1 MEMLVS
7 FIQTSVEHG
16 YFSTALMMIVC
27 FGCWKLY
34 KAEQERGRDFGIR
47 FAAELRTLIN
57 ENNEAQQNIIA
68 LIKDMSLKQ
77 EIENRHNSEL
87 RGRLEGEFKE
97 LKSEMYHLK
106 DDIKDLK
113 RFNDHSSSSCLLP
126 YPSRAEERERERERS
141 RERERERMRDYDR
154 DN

>member
-7 FIQTSVEHG
+7 FIQTSVENG

-27 FGCWKLY
+27 FGCWRLY
-34 KAEQERGRDFGIR
+34 KAEQERGREFGTK
-47 FAAELRTLIN
+47 FAVELRTLIN
-57 ENNEAQQNIIA
+57 ENNKAQQSIIE
-68 LIKDMSLKQ
+68 LIKDMTLKQ

-97 LKSEMYHLK
+97 LKGALHHLEN
-106 DDIKDLK
+106 DVKDLK
-113 RFNDHSSSSCLLP
+113 RFNDHSSSSCPLP
-126 YPSRAEERERERERS
+126 YTPRDEERIRS
-141 RERERERMRDYDR
+141 RERERERERIRDYDR

>member
-27 FGCWKLY
+27 FGCWRLY
-34 KAEQERGRDFGIR
+34 KAEQERGRDFGTK
-47 FAAELRTLIN
+47 FAVELRTLIN
-57 ENNEAQQNIIA
+57 ENNKAQQSIIE
-68 LIKDMSLKQ
+68 LIKDMTLKQ
-77 EIENRHNSEL
+77 EIENKHNAEL

-97 LKSEMYHLK
+97 LKGELHHLEN
-106 DDIKDLK
+106 DVRDLK
-113 RFNDHSSSSCLLP
+113 RFNDHSSSSCPLP
-126 YPSRAEERERERERS
+126 YTPRDEERIRS

>member
-27 FGCWKLY
+27 FGCWRLY
-34 KAEQERGRDFGIR
+34 KAEQERGRDFGTK
-47 FAAELRTLIN
+47 FAVELRTLIN
-57 ENNEAQQNIIA
+57 ENNKAQQSIIE
-68 LIKDMSLKQ
+68 LIKDMTLKQ
-77 EIENRHNSEL
+77 EIENKHNAEL

-97 LKSEMYHLK
+97 LKGELHHLEN
-106 DDIKDLK
+106 DVRDLK
-113 RFNDHSSSSCLLP
+113 RFNDHSSSSCPLP
-126 YPSRAEERERERERS
+126 YTPRDEERIRSRE

>member
-1 MEMLVS
+1 MELLAT
-7 FIQTSVEHG
+7 FIQTSIAQG
-16 YFSTALMMIVC
+16 YFSTALMLVVC

-34 KAEQERGRDFGIR
+34 KAEQERGRDFGTR
-47 FAAELRTLIN
+47 FATELRKLIN
-57 ENNEAQQNIIA
+57 ENNEAQQSIIA

-106 DDIKDLK
+106 DDVKDLK
-113 RFNDHSSSSCLLP
+113 RFNDHSSSSCPLP
-126 YPSRAEERERERERS
+126 YTPRDEERVRSRE

>member
-7 FIQTSVEHG
+7 FIQTSVENG
-16 YFSTALMMIVC
+16 YFNTALMMIVC

-34 KAEQERGRDFGIR
+34 KAEQERGRDFGTR
-47 FAAELRTLIN
+47 FAAELRKLIN

-87 RGRLEGEFKE
+87 RG
-97 LKSEMYHLK
+97 
-106 DDIKDLK
+106 
-113 RFNDHSSSSCLLP
+113 
-126 YPSRAEERERERERS
+126 
-141 RERERERMRDYDR
+141 
-154 DN
+154 

>member
-7 FIQTSVEHG
+7 FIQTSVENG

-34 KAEQERGRDFGIR
+34 KAEQERGREFGTK
-47 FAAELRTLIN
+47 FAVELRTLIN
-57 ENNEAQQNIIA
+57 ENNKAQQSIIE
-68 LIKDMSLKQ
+68 LIKDMTLKQ
-77 EIENRHNSEL
+77 EIENKHNAEL

-106 DDIKDLK
+106 DDVKDLK
-113 RFNDHSSSSCLLP
+113 RFNDHSSSSCPLP
-126 YPSRAEERERERERS
+126 YTSRDEERIRS

>member
-1 MEMLVS
+1 MEMLVN

-34 KAEQERGRDFGIR
+34 KAEQERGRDFGTR
-47 FAAELRTLIN
+47 FAAELRNLIN
-57 ENNEAQQNIIA
+57 ENNAAQQNIIA

-87 RGRLEGEFKE
+87 RGRLESEFKE
-97 LKSEMYHLK
+97 LKGELHHLEN
-106 DDIKDLK
+106 DVRDLK
-113 RFNDHSSSSCLLP
+113 RFNDHSSSSCPLP
-126 YPSRAEERERERERS
+126 YTPRDEERIRARE
-141 RERERERMRDYDR
+141 RERERERMREYDR